1 MTDPLFS
8 STVEHA
14 IERFMCTGA
23 LFKFLKYTI
32 FDLTA
37 FECRDKMAWFHEEGR
52 FYFAFK
58 NFFLHDCTK
67 ILFYLF
73 AEDTLLILLVGK
85 LWLKALYQVVI
96 F

>member
-14 IERFMCTGA
+14 IERFMWAPCSS
-23 LFKFLKYTI
+23 FLKYTI

-58 NFFLHDCTK
+58 NFFLHDCPK
-67 ILFYLF
+67 ILLHLF
-73 AEDTLLILLVGK
+73 EEDTLLILLVGK